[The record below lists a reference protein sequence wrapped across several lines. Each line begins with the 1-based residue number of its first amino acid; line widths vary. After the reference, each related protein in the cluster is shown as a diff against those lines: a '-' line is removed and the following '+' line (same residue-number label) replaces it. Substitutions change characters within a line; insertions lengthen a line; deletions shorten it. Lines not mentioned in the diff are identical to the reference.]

1 MKYAIAPR
9 VTGEICLALLI
20 YFLIAPAV
28 PRLWLF
34 AVFAAVI
41 LLCGLPA
48 ARSDRVIVRLLFC
61 LPAVL
66 PIPFAGRLD
75 ALIAMAVCW
84 LYFAIRLASGRFA
97 IRYWVYRREFVVLT
111 VLAAA
116 GSVAAAAGLASLG
129 AIGFGA
135 ATVLTGIFSLRV
147 IRLGD
152 EEGKGW
158 HAYSVAELLAPLG
171 AAAGVFA
178 LIWIMGAGAFNG
190 LLWLYNHLK
199 SEPEPVEQESTVGT
213 EIWHTQFVRPAM
225 PNGQGQELLDELS
238 DFTESSEAAVEET
251 EEGMPPYVWLIMAG
265 VVLVLVCL
273 LVFLTLRRRKA
284 AAKKAAVDEDDP
296 ETESRGKRGKKAAAS
311 IRKRIRTAYR
321 EYLRYLKDRGQVIR
335 VSDTSQDVLEDS
347 CAEGV
352 SDAERELRQ
361 LYLDARYGSGSEL
374 RDSDALRAEEI
385 VRIIC
390 SAGQNAGK

>member
-1 MKYAIAPR
+1 MKYAISPR
-9 VTGEICLALLI
+9 VTGEICLALLV
-20 YFLIAPAV
+20 YFLIAPDV
-28 PRLWLF
+28 PRLWMF

-41 LLCGLPA
+41 LLCGLAA

-61 LPAVL
+61 LPAAVL
-66 PIPFAGRLD
+66 IPFAGRLD

-84 LYFAIRLASGRFA
+84 LYAAIRFASGKFA
-97 IRYWVYRREFVVLT
+97 IRYWVYRREFAVLT
-111 VLAAA
+111 VFAVA
-116 GSVAAAAGLASLG
+116 GSVAAAAGLASLPV
-129 AIGFGA
+129 IGFGA

-147 IRLGD
+147 LRLGA

-178 LIWIMGAGAFNG
+178 LIWIMGAGAYNG

-199 SEPEPVEQESTVGT
+199 SDPEPVEQESTAGIAVS
-213 EIWHTQFVRPAM
+213 HDPFVRPAL
-225 PNGQGQELLDELS
+225 PNGQGQELMDVLS
-238 DFTESSEAAVEET
+238 DVTESSEAVVEET
-251 EEGMPPYVWLIMAG
+251 EEGMPPYVWLIIAG
-265 VVLVLVCL
+265 AVLVLVCL

-284 AAKKAAVDEDDP
+284 DAKKDAVDEDDP
-296 ETESRGKRGKKAAAS
+296 ATVTRGKRGKKAVAS

-321 EYLRYLKDRGQVIR
+321 AYLRYLQDRGQVIR
-335 VSDTSQDVLEDS
+335 ASDTSQDVLEDS
-347 CAEGV
+347 CVEGV

-374 RDSDALRAEEI
+374 QDSDALRAEEL

-390 SAGQNAGK
+390 GSDRNAGE